1 LFNEKTAEKNFVY
14 LLTSTAENDN
24 KAGNKIFW
32 RIIIYMNAVSTTNNF
47 YFYYFYGT
55 RDI

>member
-1 LFNEKTAEKNFVY
+1 
-14 LLTSTAENDN
+14 LTSTLGNDN
-24 KAGNKIFW
+24 KAVNKLFR

-47 YFYYFYGT
+47 FFYFYYGT